1 MTSLTQAILFAQ
13 NAGAALGTW
22 DWATLGI
29 YFAVL
34 LGLAWWVVTQKND
47 SSKDYFLAGKKAGWV
62 VIGASLFASNIGSEH
77 LVGLA
82 GTGANDGM
90 AMAHYE
96 LHAWCLLVLGW
107 VMIPFYERSGIFTT
121 PEFLEKRYSPSARW
135 ILSLISLVAYIFT
148 KISVT
153 LFAGGIVFKALF
165 PIDVIPG
172 ISNFWVGAVGMVLIT
187 GLYTILGGL
196 RAVLYTEL
204 LQTIVLLIGA
214 ASVLFIG
221 LHQIGGWSELKKV
234 AQGVDHQAGFKVII
248 PADEE
253 NKGAPN
259 FLRREVA
266 AAPAELAQDAV
277 ETPTDADSNVEEAPT
292 QSEPIEE
299 ANNEEVAVTTTDV
312 EPTEG
317 GEEPDGQDTASVSA
331 TTDVVL
337 MSPIYQPND
346 PKDELTKE
354 QQARA
359 TTRNDNLLE
368 IDELTQEDV
377 DEIKKQVGPEVYDQ
391 YFAGRDF
398 KPVDEVIP
406 SEMREQADHF
416 NLWKP
421 NSHPKYPWFGLLFGA
436 PIVGLW
442 YWCTDQY
449 IVQRTLAAKS
459 QKEARRGTIFGAYLK
474 LTPVFIFIV
483 PGMIAYGLA
492 VKGLLSREVLF
503 DGNQAFP
510 IMVKEVLPVGLRGI
524 VIGALLAALMSS
536 LASVFNSCSTLF
548 TMDIYKKLAPN
559 ASEKKMVWIGR
570 VATGVM
576 VVLGLVWIPTI
587 SKMQG
592 SLYNYLQS
600 VQSYMAPP
608 IFAVFFVGVFSRRV
622 NGPGCLT
629 TLIVGFIL
637 GMARLACEILDGFMP
652 FAEGSFLK
660 WFATTSY
667 TFMCIY
673 LTVVC
678 VALMFAVS
686 LMTKKPTPEQLEGL
700 TYGTATAEQKQ
711 ATRESWNWVDV
722 VASLG
727 LVAII
732 IVIYSY
738 FIG

>member
-1 MTSLTQAILFAQ
+1 MTFLTNSLLFAQ
-13 NAGAALGTW
+13 STGAALDTW

-29 YFAVL
+29 YFALL
-34 LGLAWWVVTQKND
+34 LGLAWWVVSQKNE
-47 SSKDYFLAGKKAGWV
+47 SSKDYFLAGKKAGWI

-82 GTGANDGM
+82 GTGASDGM

-107 VMIPFYERSGIFTT
+107 IMVPFYERSGIFTT

-165 PIDVIPG
+165 PVEFIPG
-172 ISNFWVGAVGMVLIT
+172 ISNFWVGAIGMVLIT

-204 LQTIVLLIGA
+204 LQTVVLLVGA

-221 LHQIGGWSELKKV
+221 LHQVGGWNALKSVTQDVDLYGGYKIVLNEEDFGKPNPPVLQETLEDGTTRDLVLV
-234 AQGVDHQAGFKVII
+234 APKIASTFTAPQD
-248 PADEE
+248 DEE
-253 NKGAPN
+253 ETAVENGSETEGAVEN
-259 FLRREVA
+259 AGETTEELVVEEQTTEEVVEVA
-266 AAPAELAQDAV
+266 EGKEAAATEGELIAEG
-277 ETPTDADSNVEEAPT
+277 EVEE
-292 QSEPIEE
+292 E
-299 ANNEEVAVTTTDV
+299 AFDPGNRAGKYLLLSDLTSEEVASIKKRVDKETWDSYFANFNAAR
-312 EPTEG
+312 PTI
-317 GEEPDGQDTASVSA
+317 
-331 TTDVVL
+331 DVVV
-337 MSPIYQPND
+337 PNHV
-346 PKDELTKE
+346 
-354 QQARA
+354 R
-359 TTRNDNLLE
+359 
-368 IDELTQEDV
+368 
-377 DEIKKQVGPEVYDQ
+377 
-391 YFAGRDF
+391 
-398 KPVDEVIP
+398 
-406 SEMREQADHF
+406 EMADYF

-436 PIVGLW
+436 PVVGLW

-449 IVQRTLAAKS
+449 IVQRTLAATD
-459 QKEARRGTIFGAYLK
+459 QRAARRGTIFGAYLK

-492 VKGLLSREVLF
+492 VQGKINPEVLF

-510 IMVKEVLPVGLRGI
+510 LLVKEVLPIGVRGV
-524 VIGALLAALMSS
+524 VIGGLLAALMSS

-548 TMDIYKKLAPN
+548 TMDVYKKFAPN
-559 ASEKKMVWIGR
+559 ASEKRMVWVGR
-570 VATGVM
+570 IATGVM
-576 VVLGLVWIPTI
+576 VFLGLLWIPTI
-587 SKMQG
+587 ALMKG

-622 NGPGCLT
+622 NAAGCLSA
-629 TLIVGFIL
+629 LVAGFVL
-637 GMARLACEILDGFMP
+637 GMARLGCEIMNELMP
-652 FAEGSFLK
+652 FMEGSFLH

-673 LTVVC
+673 LTVTC
-678 VALMFAVS
+678 VALLFIVS
-686 LMTKKPTPEQLEGL
+686 YLTPKPTQEHLEGL
-700 TYGTATAEQKQ
+700 TYATATAEQK
-711 ATRESWNWVDV
+711 AETRASWNWVDV
-722 VASLG
+722 LASCG

-732 IVIYSY
+732 VSIYLY